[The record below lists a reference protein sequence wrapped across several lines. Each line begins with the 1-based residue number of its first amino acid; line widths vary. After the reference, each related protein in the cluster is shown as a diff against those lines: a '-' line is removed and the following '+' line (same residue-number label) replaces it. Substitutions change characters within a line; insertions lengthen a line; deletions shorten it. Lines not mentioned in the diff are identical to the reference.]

1 MIDYESQHRLDF
13 GGLDFTGVE
22 DYNGARF
29 YAMADGAT
37 LGNATP
43 VERSIETALLDGSF
57 VVTESHGNREPS
69 FQVWIVAPD
78 SVALAY
84 GEKLLFEQCSRRVE
98 MGWTPPDGWGPRTVY
113 EAFTSSLT
121 HQFDDML
128 EMRLVRSYLLR
139 VVAAPFGYSE
149 DEVSNLAVEPAPVT
163 PVTTTMA
170 SGTSATGWTSPA
182 GAVTSDGARILVPTG
197 APISSFDNYGT
208 TVYNYLTETTLV
220 FSATDFTG
228 TRYLSA
234 DVEFRSA
241 AQFSFSSA
249 PDIYTAYVDG
259 VVLTTVSAIS
269 LGAGVVR
276 LVWQCND
283 ASATT
288 LRIRSYF
295 QTTTTSGTFG
305 FKLSNVTRS
314 NVAPSTPT
322 ATGRQ
327 SLRIVPVT
335 GSART
340 AGSVA
345 IGHATQGLGD
355 VLLYTSPEL
364 ARGYSPDMTPYLSAT
379 GSTLTTDATTISGR
393 YITAGK
399 VFNVDAT
406 MLPAGPFLLMFRAS
420 SDNALAA
427 ATATVTVRSMVGGV
441 EFAEQVMPQVD
452 IPAGLTMATYTA
464 GVVTL
469 PLTRFTDESVGSVQ
483 IEVDATGARLDK
495 LWAFYLGE
503 DADLTYVKAGA
514 GTPTLGAAHSRV
526 FLDAPTLNN
535 DGAPGLFVGTQADRS
550 DAFHPGYPAV
560 QSWGRHLFAPPS
572 VNLFVVTTGAT
583 NPSVT
588 LRHRPAWH
596 THAGQ

>member
-22 DYNGARF
+22 DYEGARF

-37 LGNATP
+37 LGNPVP

-57 VVTESHGNREPS
+57 VVTESHGNREPAW
-69 FQVWIVAPD
+69 QVWIEAPD

-84 GEKLLFEQCSRRVE
+84 GEKLLFEQCARRVE

-149 DEVSNLAVEPAPVT
+149 DEVTDLAVEPAPVT

-182 GAVTSDGARILVPTG
+182 GTVTSDGVSLLVPTG
-197 APISSFDNYGT
+197 APGASLDSYGT
-208 TVYNYLTETTLV
+208 TVYYYSTETTFTFTAV
-220 FSATDFTG
+220 NFSAT
-228 TRYLSA
+228 RYVSA
-234 DVEFRSA
+234 DVSFRSGS
-241 AQFSFSSA
+241 QFSFSSA
-249 PDIYTAYVDG
+249 PYIYTATIDG
-259 VVLTTVSAIS
+259 AELSVVTSTYLGSGVTRLT
-269 LGAGVVR
+269 
-276 LVWQCND
+276 WQCAD
-283 ASATT
+283 SSATT
-288 LRIRSYF
+288 LRIRASF

-305 FKLSNVTRS
+305 FKIANLSRS

-327 SLRIVPVT
+327 SLRIVSVT

-345 IGHATQGLGD
+345 IGHPTQGLGD

-364 ARGYSPDMTPYLSAT
+364 ARGYNPDVTPYRVLS
-379 GSTLTTDATTISGR
+379 GSSVTADATTIAGQ
-393 YITAGK
+393 YITSGK
-399 VFNVDAT
+399 VFEVDAAS
-406 MLPAGPFLLMFRAS
+406 LPAGPYLIMFRAS
-420 SDNALAA
+420 PDSG
-427 ATATVTVRSMVGGV
+427 TGPREATVSVRSVVGGV
-441 EFAEQVMPQVD
+441 EFAEQVLPTVS
-452 IPAGLTMATYTA
+452 IPTGFSMGTYSA

-483 IEVDATGARLDK
+483 IEVDASSVRLDK
-495 LWAFYLGE
+495 VWAFYLGE

-514 GTPTLGAAHSRV
+514 GTPALGTVHSRL
-526 FLDAPTLNN
+526 FLDAPTLAN

-550 DAFHPGYPAV
+550 DAFHPGYPTV

-572 VNLFVVTTGAT
+572 VNLFVVTTGAA
-583 NPSVT
+583 NPSVS